1 MRRVKVILSVWMV
14 FVFGCYSLALAEENQ
29 APKEEIV
36 QEKSVEGTTKLGQ
49 QSFSAATVSTEVSPE
64 VQQLYSTTHQ
74 VNVDPHTGSSS
85 AAIPIALPPG
95 RNGIQ
100 PNVTAVYNSSARNGV
115 MGVGWAMEFG
125 SIQRSTKDGVPSYTN
140 GDTFI
145 LSQAGSVQELV
156 YDSSSGY
163 YRPEIEGGFMKIE
176 YLSSSSPAHWVVTD
190 KTGTKYFF
198 GEFQAAQEYDPSS
211 VTKIYRWLLNR
222 VEDIHGNNMTFTYA
236 RDGAVLYPEKI
247 EYTGHTDGT
256 SPHAYVSFILEN
268 RPDKR
273 DKFNS
278 GFKMS
283 VNKRVAAIEVY
294 AQNQLQRK
302 YEFVYT
308 TSTMSMCSL
317 LTSVRQIAADGI
329 STLPITTYEYE
340 DTSANSFDTTSN
352 WIVPVLG
359 GGIGFT
365 EQNGSSDSGLRLAD
379 VNGDALIDL
388 LWADGDLTS
397 NPHRTFLNTGSGFQ
411 ETSDWIVPEEASFL
425 EAGGDNGVRLAD
437 INGDGLADL
446 LWFDNDDSNQRK
458 TFLNSGNGFSEISS
472 WLMPEGLSFT
482 EDGNGDNGVR
492 LVDINGDGY
501 TDILQADRTDSMTQH
516 RTFLNNKTNGFV
528 EVNQWIV
535 PQQLG
540 FTDSSDGSSDNGVR
554 LVDLNGDGLID
565 LIWAD
570 GTDTSQRG
578 AYLNNG
584 QDFVQTS
591 NWILPASL
599 GFTEALDGNSDN
611 GVRMVDLNGDGL
623 IDIIQ
628 ADGTN
633 MSEHRA
639 FLNDGTN
646 FVLTSSWVLPADMGF
661 SESDGDTDNGI
672 RLADVDGDGKVDI
685 LQADGGNG
693 SEHRAVVNTADD
705 FDLLKRIDN
714 GTGGVTEIEY
724 ETSSNSNHTFL
735 PFHVPV
741 VKSITVNNNLG
752 EQYTTEYEYQ
762 DGLWNTQKREF
773 RGFGY
778 IKVMDPEGNYSD
790 TRYYQDDLLKGRPME
805 QRSFDAAGNL
815 YSKSINTWDHDNIC
829 PGVDFVF
836 LKRTDQWVC
845 NGDATCFRTASESE
859 YSETPQM
866 GNVTLTRNLGEVD
879 ANTGADIKEDSQSM
893 TYEYVENMT
902 GGNYLNGFPK
912 TTKVFDHAGVQMRE
926 VQFTYDGGVVGSLPV
941 KGVLTRKEA
950 MKSVGPGLATN
961 YEYDTYGNLTKTID
975 PNTNTTEITYDSECH
990 IFPLEAENAATHTVK
1005 NEYYGINGVA
1015 LDDGNGFQGFFGQV
1029 KSTTDPNEVKGQRTY
1044 DEFGRMTAAVS
1055 PLDSLSF
1062 PTAETEFQLGSPV
1075 TWVKTKQRIEHGQG
1089 QTIDAYQF
1097 YDGLGRQIQ
1106 TKTPS
1111 AVSGQT
1117 IVSGQVEYNSR
1128 GLPEKQYLPYF
1139 SSNTLTVPDAIN
1151 PSRPHTLIEYDAMG
1165 RMVKTT
1171 HPDGAYITIS
1181 YDDTITTMIDENGHM
1196 QKSYVDAYGRLVKK
1210 EEYTGADGRFLNVY
1224 PATTG
1229 PVDTHYTL
1237 YATTEYIYDAL
1248 GNLTQTI
1255 DDHGNTTT
1263 ITYNELGQ
1271 KIAMNDPDMG
1281 VWTYEYDDNGNL
1293 KKQTDAK
1300 GQVIHFIYDEL
1311 NRLKRKYDDN
1321 NTLDVTY
1328 TYDEVGQ
1335 AYAKGRLNKAEYEDG
1350 EAAFEYDAIGRET
1363 RSTKMIGT
1371 TARDVLRGYD
1381 ALNNITDVTYPSGE
1395 SIYYQYNPAGQ
1406 IKAIGTDPA
1415 LFEQQS
1421 FLRNMCDPWSVACNP
1436 GLTTENRSQITFNKE
1451 KDSFW
1456 HELWDVVNIFG
1467 TPEAEA
1473 QITID
1478 YNSMTDNDPGNA
1490 LTHTSSCVTFT
1501 NVESRNSKSYYYKA
1515 YTTSGDFVYHVDT
1528 MISDAGVSGETAIWG
1543 ITNTPDSAHEGSPEW
1558 SDGILVGWY
1567 TIGSTVRLEID
1578 EKPSGVDNSVNLA
1591 KNQPY
1596 YLTISRTG
1604 NTLTVEIYDNSSR
1617 SGTPVDT
1624 LTEVFS
1630 ADAYAYLYGFATE
1643 DGGFDG
1649 YQVSGNACN
1658 LVDVSGSGGGDMESP
1673 SVPQNLSATVVSSSQ
1688 INLDWDDSTDNVGV
1702 TGYRIFRDGSELTT
1716 TTQSDYS
1723 DTGLSASTTY
1733 SYQVEAYDAA
1743 SNTSAKSTSAQA
1755 TTQSSGG
1762 PNQAPVLASIGNKNV
1777 NENQLLQFTISA
1789 TDPDNDPLT
1798 YSASNLPS
1806 GASFNPSTR
1815 TFSWTPDYDDAGSYN
1830 TLMFTASDG
1839 SLQDS
1844 EIITITVNDVNRA
1857 PVLDAIGNK
1866 TVTEGQALSFTV
1878 TGSDPDNDS
1887 TTFGI
1892 VDAPAGSSFDMNTG
1906 AFSWTPASV
1915 TTQNVTFSITDGSL
1929 SDSEQISIQVNA
1941 ASGGGTVVE
1950 VQVQG
1955 DYEDAEETGSGGI
1968 FGTSVDLKM
1977 GRYLTG
1983 MIFKNLNIPQG
1994 AEITNA
2000 YIQFKAEA
2008 SDSGTTNLTI
2018 YAQDDATPEQFSLA
2032 LHDISDRPL
2041 TNASVSWNPPAWS
2054 SGDSGIDQRTPNI
2067 STVISEVIALGNWQA
2082 GNDLVIIVDGTGERE
2097 AESYD
2102 GDPEG
2107 AATLHVEY
2115 TTGFSE
2121 PQLFVTDVIYTPSG
2135 QIERIEYGN
2144 GVVATYGYDARLRPV
2159 EVITFNAT
2167 GNLQHFE
2174 YIYDGVGNIVEI
2186 IDHEHTGSQTFA
2198 YDALNRL
2205 VEATGQY
2212 NNGVTQTKTYLYD
2225 SIGNIEEKDGL
2236 TYTYGENGGACPSGP
2251 CGGGPH
2257 AVTSLSDGSTF
2268 AYDDNGNMTAMNR
2281 GGVSTGYVYDAENR
2295 LVEVQKNSQTV
2306 SEYAYDG
2313 DGGRT
2318 KKTVYPNAVEGGNT
2332 CFLAGTQ
2339 VVMADGTTKAIEDI
2353 RIGDTVLS
2361 FDEMSGEK
2369 VSSKVTHFFDGE
2381 YTNEYLLL
2389 NNGLG
2394 VTENHLFYSEGEWR
2408 QIGKLVLD
2416 SKLLDL
2422 ELADTDIKSVQKVH
2436 TPNKVRVYNIE
2447 VDQHHNYFVTEEPIF
2462 EKSDQLSVI
2471 SDQGSNQQITGYLVH
2486 NKIDYGS
2493 SSSSTPIVTTF
2504 IGSLYEESNG
2514 VATEHVFLG
2523 GQRIASIRNGEVLYF
2538 HTDHLGGTNVISDS
2552 DGELKELTE
2561 YKPFGQIS
2569 RYEKYGSD
2577 IETTSFYFTGQ
2588 RLDEE
2593 SGLMYY
2599 GARYYDPSIGRFIT
2613 ADSIVQ
2619 APNNPQTLNRYAYT
2633 SNNPVN
2639 RIDSS
2644 GHFWGAAFGLS
2655 KGASA
2660 VWGTTTDS
2668 GQQFFQDWAGLFGFT
2683 GGLVNGIN
2691 GDWSL
2696 FQSQVISAG
2705 TGYIFGGGP
2714 FGAVSSM
2721 ATTSALSTKAGRG
2734 ATDWV
2739 ADEIYDDILGFSPRT
2754 AYMLAYIDLTI
2765 TGTYLSER
2773 AVANILGDPVQIR
2786 NAQLTDVEIAELRKN
2801 GQFIGDENMFGPSLK
2816 TKGAFDRNNVK
2827 GLTRDGKLVGSFQK
2841 RPLDVPGLKQLGAQ
2855 HSSVNTLTVAS
2866 SSVSEL
2872 NPWKYATW
2880 GVCHQ
2885 ASNASLLNGGI
2896 SSNILNL
2903 GPSWDM
2909 FVTTAAY
2916 GNYGG
2921 MLSNRIY
2928 SGFNANENYK
2938 KGY

>member
-1 MRRVKVILSVWMV
+1 
-14 FVFGCYSLALAEENQ
+14 
-29 APKEEIV
+29 
-36 QEKSVEGTTKLGQ
+36 
-49 QSFSAATVSTEVSPE
+49 
-64 VQQLYSTTHQ
+64 
-74 VNVDPHTGSSS
+74 
-85 AAIPIALPPG
+85 
-95 RNGIQ
+95 
-100 PNVTAVYNSSARNGV
+100 
-115 MGVGWAMEFG
+115 
-125 SIQRSTKDGVPSYTN
+125 
-140 GDTFI
+140 
-145 LSQAGSVQELV
+145 
-156 YDSSSGY
+156 
-163 YRPEIEGGFMKIE
+163 
-176 YLSSSSPAHWVVTD
+176 
-190 KTGTKYFF
+190 
-198 GEFQAAQEYDPSS
+198 
-211 VTKIYRWLLNR
+211 
-222 VEDIHGNNMTFTYA
+222 
-236 RDGAVLYPEKI
+236 
-247 EYTGHTDGT
+247 
-256 SPHAYVSFILEN
+256 
-268 RPDKR
+268 
-273 DKFNS
+273 
-278 GFKMS
+278 
-283 VNKRVAAIEVY
+283 
-294 AQNQLQRK
+294 
-302 YEFVYT
+302 
-308 TSTMSMCSL
+308 
-317 LTSVRQIAADGI
+317 
-329 STLPITTYEYE
+329 
-340 DTSANSFDTTSN
+340 
-352 WIVPVLG
+352 
-359 GGIGFT
+359 
-365 EQNGSSDSGLRLAD
+365 
-379 VNGDALIDL
+379 
-388 LWADGDLTS
+388 
-397 NPHRTFLNTGSGFQ
+397 
-411 ETSDWIVPEEASFL
+411 
-425 EAGGDNGVRLAD
+425 
-437 INGDGLADL
+437 
-446 LWFDNDDSNQRK
+446 
-458 TFLNSGNGFSEISS
+458 
-472 WLMPEGLSFT
+472 
-482 EDGNGDNGVR
+482 
-492 LVDINGDGY
+492 
-501 TDILQADRTDSMTQH
+501 
-516 RTFLNNKTNGFV
+516 
-528 EVNQWIV
+528 
-535 PQQLG
+535 
-540 FTDSSDGSSDNGVR
+540 
-554 LVDLNGDGLID
+554 
-565 LIWAD
+565 
-570 GTDTSQRG
+570 
-578 AYLNNG
+578 
-584 QDFVQTS
+584 
-591 NWILPASL
+591 
-599 GFTEALDGNSDN
+599 
-611 GVRMVDLNGDGL
+611 
-623 IDIIQ
+623 
-628 ADGTN
+628 
-633 MSEHRA
+633 
-639 FLNDGTN
+639 
-646 FVLTSSWVLPADMGF
+646 
-661 SESDGDTDNGI
+661 
-672 RLADVDGDGKVDI
+672 
-685 LQADGGNG
+685 
-693 SEHRAVVNTADD
+693 
-705 FDLLKRIDN
+705 
-714 GTGGVTEIEY
+714 
-724 ETSSNSNHTFL
+724 
-735 PFHVPV
+735 
-741 VKSITVNNNLG
+741 
-752 EQYTTEYEYQ
+752 
-762 DGLWNTQKREF
+762 
-773 RGFGY
+773 
-778 IKVMDPEGNYSD
+778 
-790 TRYYQDDLLKGRPME
+790 
-805 QRSFDAAGNL
+805 
-815 YSKSINTWDHDNIC
+815 
-829 PGVDFVF
+829 
-836 LKRTDQWVC
+836 
-845 NGDATCFRTASESE
+845 
-859 YSETPQM
+859 
-866 GNVTLTRNLGEVD
+866 
-879 ANTGADIKEDSQSM
+879 
-893 TYEYVENMT
+893 
-902 GGNYLNGFPK
+902 
-912 TTKVFDHAGVQMRE
+912 
-926 VQFTYDGGVVGSLPV
+926 
-941 KGVLTRKEA
+941 
-950 MKSVGPGLATN
+950 
-961 YEYDTYGNLTKTID
+961 
-975 PNTNTTEITYDSECH
+975 
-990 IFPLEAENAATHTVK
+990 
-1005 NEYYGINGVA
+1005 

-1097 YDGLGRQIQ
+1097 YDGLGRLIQ

-1151 PSRPHTLIEYDAMG
+1151 PSRPHTIIEYDAMG

-1229 PVDTHYTL
+1229 PVDMHYTL

-1421 FLRNMCDPWSVACNP
+1421 FLRNMCDPWSVACDP

-1451 KDSFW
+1451 KDSLW

-1617 SGTPVDT
+1617 SGAPVDT

-1630 ADAYAYLYGFATE
+1630 TDAYAYLYGFATE

-1658 LVDVSGSGGGDMESP
+1658 LVDVSGSGDTEAP
-1673 SVPQNLSATVVSSSQ
+1673 SVPQNLSATAVSSSQ
-1688 INLDWDDSTDNVGV
+1688 IDLDWDNSTDNVGV
-1702 TGYRIFRDGSELTT
+1702 TGYRIFRDGTELTT
-1716 TTQSDYS
+1716 TAQSDYS

-1743 SNTSAKSTSAQA
+1743 NNTSAKSTSAQV

-1762 PNQAPVLASIGNKNV
+1762 PNQAPVLVAIGNKSV
-1777 NENQLLQFTISA
+1777 DENQLLQFTISA
-1789 TDPDNDPLT
+1789 TDPDNNPLT

-1806 GASFNPSTR
+1806 GTLFNPSTR
-1815 TFSWTPDYDDAGSYN
+1815 TFTWTPDYDDAGTYN
-1830 TLMFTASDG
+1830 TVTFTVSDG

-1857 PVLDAIGNK
+1857 PVLDGIGNK
-1866 TVTEGQALSFTV
+1866 TVTEGQALSFTI

-1887 TTFGI
+1887 TAFGI
-1892 VDAPAGSSFDMNTG
+1892 VNAPAGSSFDTNTG
-1906 AFSWTPASV
+1906 AFSWTPSSV
-1915 TTQNVTFSITDGSL
+1915 TTENVTFSITDGSL
-1929 SDSEQISIQVNA
+1929 SDSEQISIQVNSS
-1941 ASGGGTVVE
+1941 SGGGGDTIE
-1950 VQVQG
+1950 VQVSTG
-1955 DYEDAEETGSGGI
+1955 NDDMEEFPTGSVTR
-1968 FGTSVDLKM
+1968 TSGDLNLGVNLSAM
-1977 GRYLTG
+1977 FFR
-1983 MIFKNLNIPQG
+1983 NLNIPQG
-1994 AEITNA
+1994 AQITNA
-2000 YIQFKAEA
+2000 YIQFQA
-2008 SDSGTTNLTI
+2008 
-2018 YAQDDATPEQFSLA
+2018 DATDSATSNFVVHAEDNSTPQELQFA
-2032 LHDISDRPL
+2032 QNNISNRVL
-2041 TNASVSWNPPAWS
+2041 TDTSVSWSPPAWTT
-2054 SGDSGIDQRTPNI
+2054 GEAGVDQRTPDI
-2067 STVISEVIALGNWQA
+2067 SSIISEVINRGDWQSGN
-2082 GNDLVIIVDGTGERE
+2082 NMVLIVGGTGERE
-2097 AESYD
+2097 AESYN
-2102 GDPEG
+2102 GVP
-2107 AATLHVEY
+2107 AAAPLLHVEY
-2115 TTGFSE
+2115 TTGLSE
-2121 PQLFVTDVIYTPSG
+2121 PQLFVTDIIYTPSG

-2144 GVVATYGYDARLRPV
+2144 GVVTTYGYDARLRPV
-2159 EVITFNAT
+2159 EVTTFNAT

-2186 IDHEHTGSQTFA
+2186 IDHEQTGSQTFA

-2212 NNGVTQTKTYLYD
+2212 NNGATQTKTYVYD

-2236 TYTYGENGGACPSGP
+2236 TYTYGENEA
-2251 CGGGPH
+2251 GPH

-2268 AYDDNGNMTAMNR
+2268 NYDDNGNMTAMNR
-2281 GGVSTGYVYDAENR
+2281 GGISTDYVYDAENR

-2408 QIGKLVLD
+2408 QIGKLALD

-2422 ELADTDIKSVQKVH
+2422 ELADADIKSVQKVH

-2462 EKSDQLSVI
+2462 ENSDPWSVI
-2471 SDQGSNQQITGYLVH
+2471 GDQNDIQQITDHRPQITGYLVH

-2561 YKPFGQIS
+2561 YKPFGLIS

-2599 GARYYDPSIGRFIT
+2599 GARYYDPLLGRFIIPDT
-2613 ADSIVQ
+2613 LI
-2619 APNNPQTLNRYAYT
+2619 PRPGNPQEFNRYSYVL
-2633 SNNPVN
+2633 NNPVN
-2639 RIDSS
+2639 SIDPTGHWSWKKFLGSFAGGFVSAALTPFVGPVIAGGAGGAVNASISGANVGQGAYSGSVSS
-2644 GHFWGAAFGLS
+2644 SFLGKLGLTIINGNNQQGYTNFLFGLTGIGS
-2655 KGASA
+2655 MAYAGI
-2660 VWGTTTDS
+2660 TDS
-2668 GQQFFQDWAGLFGFT
+2668 WDSFV
-2683 GGLVNGIN
+2683 GGVSGAYLG
-2691 GDWSL
+2691 G
-2696 FQSQVISAG
+2696 SAAS
-2705 TGYIFGGGP
+2705 GY
-2714 FGAVSSM
+2714 
-2721 ATTSALSTKAGRG
+2721 LDTK
-2734 ATDWV
+2734 
-2739 ADEIYDDILGFSPRT
+2739 
-2754 AYMLAYIDLTI
+2754 
-2765 TGTYLSER
+2765 
-2773 AVANILGDPVQIR
+2773 N
-2786 NAQLTDVEIAELRKN
+2786 
-2801 GQFIGDENMFGPSLK
+2801 
-2816 TKGAFDRNNVK
+2816 
-2827 GLTRDGKLVGSFQK
+2827 
-2841 RPLDVPGLKQLGAQ
+2841 
-2855 HSSVNTLTVAS
+2855 
-2866 SSVSEL
+2866 
-2872 NPWKYATW
+2872 
-2880 GVCHQ
+2880 
-2885 ASNASLLNGGI
+2885 
-2896 SSNILNL
+2896 
-2903 GPSWDM
+2903 
-2909 FVTTAAY
+2909 
-2916 GNYGG
+2916 G
-2921 MLSNRIY
+2921 MLSEQGPTEGIRA
-2928 SGFNANENYK
+2928 G
-2938 KGY
+2938 